1 MGGMIY
7 RTGIDV
13 GSTTIKLAVYDDT
26 GALVHGAYRRHYALT
41 GETLTAMLAEVRSLL
56 GAVKMDIAFTGSAG
70 MGMAEQLG
78 FPFLQEVI
86 VSADYLQKI
95 LPEVCTFI
103 EIGGEDAKIIFF
115 DDQLLPQ
122 IRMNGSCAGGTGAF
136 IDQMALLTNVS
147 LDDFGKLAQQGQ
159 PVYTMASR
167 CGVFAKTDVQSL
179 LSNCAAK
186 EDIAAS
192 IFHALALQVIASLGR
207 GSVIRSKV
215 LFGGGPLTFFPAL
228 VDAFIRILHLD
239 KTRDI
244 VFCPRPEL
252 IAAAGVALCRG
263 DRKRVL
269 DLEDLMVAMG
279 KVNVPS
285 LEHQEHHLPSL
296 FQSAE
301 EKEDWEARHRRH
313 ALPRRD
319 LADIGAEPCFLGIDS
334 GSTTTKMVLIDSDQR
349 VFLDFYTSNDGD
361 PLAAVGKGIA
371 SFRERSRLNGKMPH
385 IARAAVT
392 GYGEDLVKAAFGID
406 DGIVET
412 AAHFRA
418 AKSFEPEVS
427 FILDIGGQDMKA
439 LYIRNGAIAD
449 VQINEACSSGCGSF
463 LETFAQTLNYDVE
476 TFAQLACG
484 QTKPFDLGTRCT
496 VFMNSRVRQA
506 LREGATVEDI
516 SAGLAYAI
524 VRNSLHKVLKLRDL
538 STLGEHIVVQGGTF
552 CNPAVLRAFE
562 LLLGRE
568 VVRPELAGSM
578 GAYGA
583 ALTARQNYR
592 PEQGASKFRGCESPA
607 GQIIMKRHSSFCPGC
622 DNRCRLSKAT
632 FLTGESWVFGN
643 RCDRQLTS
651 DRRLKPGE
659 NLIARKMELLF
670 DRPTCPEGKPLLTYG
685 IPRVLNIYENFP
697 FWCTFLVDCGFKVVL
712 SAGSDM
718 KLFEQG
724 VGTVMSDN
732 ICFPAKLAHGH
743 IIDLLSR
750 GVDRIFYPQV
760 VLERQEYPA
769 ALDSYNCPI
778 VTGYPDVIRS
788 SINPAGEYGVPM
800 DSPVVSFQDLRLLEK
815 QLSVFVNPFGV
826 GKKRF
831 RRALDHA
838 VEAQDSYK
846 RQVRGAAAAV
856 MQQAGND
863 PVILLAG
870 RPYHADPLVNHGI
883 PELISRQGVH
893 IIPEDGIADEK
904 EENLAGSR
912 ILTQWAY
919 TNRII
924 AAARQVAAGKFSGMI
939 QLTSFGCG
947 LDALAV
953 DEAKEILSRAGK
965 FYSLI
970 KIDEIANPGAAKLRV
985 RALVEAIKE
994 KKPHSERSPA
1004 SLKASSSVCGR
1015 ERTILVPWF
1024 SPHYS
1029 PLIPKV
1035 FQDFGYKLKLLPP
1048 QDKTSVETGL
1058 RYVNNDMCYPA
1069 VIIIGDVIKA
1079 LQTGNY
1085 PLEETAVMLTQTFG
1099 QCRASNYVPLMRK
1112 SLQAA
1117 GLGEVPVFS
1126 IAAGETNLD
1135 LALDIDTREL
1145 IRRLSLGLIF
1155 TDALATMTIA
1165 TMSHEIKR
1173 GAAAALHDQV
1183 MQEMAGQLNKG
1194 KFAPL
1199 LGVLKEAVPL
1209 FNGVAA
1215 NLEPKPV
1222 IGVLGEIFVKYN
1234 AFSNQHL
1241 LEWLIDQGFEVVLP
1255 SLVGFFTQ
1263 RFVNEEFNQ
1272 CAYLKRALKDRVL
1285 SRILD
1290 LYTYRYL
1297 RQVDGILQN
1306 FRYYRPNHRPRDL
1319 AKETSLVTSMANQ
1332 AGEGWLLTAEMIA
1345 MVRNGIENIICLQ
1358 PLGCLA
1364 NHITGKGVE
1373 KRMKFLYPGLNLH
1386 FLDMDA
1392 GASEV
1397 NVLNRLHFILATARK
1412 KGGLKEPSPAASA
1425 VYEGLR

>member
-1 MGGMIY
+1 MGGNFY
-7 RTGIDV
+7 RTGIDI
-13 GSTTIKLAVYDDT
+13 GSTTIKLAVYDDA

-41 GETLTAMLAEVRSLL
+41 GDTLTTMLAAVRANL
-56 GAVKMDIAFTGSAG
+56 GTVKLDIAFTGSAG
-70 MGMAEQLG
+70 MGMAERLG
-78 FPFLQEVI
+78 FPFLQEVM
-86 VSADYLQKI
+86 VSADYLQKMQ
-95 LPEVCTFI
+95 PEVCTFI

-136 IDQMALLTNVS
+136 IDQMALLANVS
-147 LDDFGKLAQQGQ
+147 LEEFGKLALRGK

-207 GSVIRSKV
+207 GSAIRSKV

-228 VDAFIRILHLD
+228 VEAFIRILHLD
-239 KTRDI
+239 KTKDI
-244 VFCPRPEL
+244 AVCPSPEL
-252 IAAAGVALCRG
+252 IAASGVALCRESH
-263 DRKRVL
+263 KRVL
-269 DLEDLMVAMG
+269 DIDDLLVAMS
-279 KVNVPS
+279 KVNDFSP
-285 LEHQEHHLPSL
+285 EHEVHHLPSL
-296 FQSAE
+296 FQDVE
-301 EKEDWEARHRRH
+301 EKADWEARHRKH

-319 LADIGAEPCFLGIDS
+319 LADVGAEPCFLGIDS
-334 GSTTTKMVLIDSDQR
+334 GSTTTKMVLIDNDSR
-349 VFLDFYTSNDGD
+349 LLLDFYTSNHGD
-361 PLAAVGKGIA
+361 PLAAIGQGIS
-371 SFRERSRLNGKMPH
+371 SFRERCRLKGKMPQ

-418 AKSFEPEVS
+418 AKSFDPEVS

-439 LYIRNGAIAD
+439 LYIRNGTIAD

-463 LETFAQTLNYDVE
+463 LETFARTLNYDVE

-484 QTKPFDLGTRCT
+484 RTKPFDLGTRCT

-516 SAGLAYAI
+516 SAGLAYAV
-524 VRNSLHKVLKLRDL
+524 VRNSLHKVLRLRDF

-568 VVRPELAGSM
+568 VVRPESAESM

-583 ALTARQNYR
+583 ALTARQNYC
-592 PEQGASKFRGCESPA
+592 PQQGPSQFRGWDSPA
-607 GQIIMKRHSSFCPGC
+607 GPVIVKRNSYPCSGC
-622 DNRCRLSKAT
+622 DNRCQLNRAT
-632 FLTGESWVFGN
+632 FQTGESWVFGN
-643 RCDRQLTS
+643 RCDRQLAS
-651 DRRLKPGE
+651 EHRLKAGE

-670 DRPTCPEGKPLLTYG
+670 DRPMCPDEKPLLTYG

-760 VLERQEYPA
+760 VLESQEYPA
-769 ALDSYNCPI
+769 ALDSYNCPV

-788 SINPAGEYGVPM
+788 SIHPEGEYGVPM
-800 DSPVVSFQDLRLLEK
+800 DSPVVSFQDLSLLEK
-815 QLSVFVNPFGV
+815 QLSFFVKPFGL

-838 VEAQDSYK
+838 VAAQDSYK
-846 RQVRGAAAAV
+846 REVRAAAAAV
-856 MQQAGND
+856 MQHAGQD

-883 PELISRQGVH
+883 PELISRQGAHV
-893 IIPEDGIADEK
+893 IPEDGIADEK
-904 EENLAGSR
+904 EETLTGTS
-912 ILTQWAY
+912 ILSQWAY

-953 DEAKEILSRAGK
+953 DEAKEILNKAGK
-965 FYSLI
+965 FYSVI
-970 KIDEIANPGAAKLRV
+970 KIDEIANTGAAKLRV
-985 RALVEAIKE
+985 RALIEAFKE
-994 KKPHSERSPA
+994 KKPHTERLPA
-1004 SLKASSSVCGR
+1004 FPKANSSVCGR

-1029 PLIPKV
+1029 PLIPQV

-1048 QDKTSVETGL
+1048 QDKSSVETGL

-1079 LQTGNY
+1079 LQTGEY
-1085 PLEETAVMLTQTFG
+1085 ALPETAVMLTQTFG

-1135 LALDIDTREL
+1135 LALDVDAGEL

-1155 TDALATMTIA
+1155 SDALATMTIA
-1165 TMSHEIKR
+1165 TMSHEAKR
-1173 GAAAALHDQV
+1173 GEAEALHDQV
-1183 MQEMAGQLNKG
+1183 LQEMACRLNKG

-1209 FNGVAA
+1209 FNGLAVNAK
-1215 NLEPKPV
+1215 PKPV

-1234 AFSNQHL
+1234 GFSNQHL
-1241 LEWLIDQGFEVVLP
+1241 LEWLIDLVFEVVLP

-1272 CAYLKRALKDRVL
+1272 CSYLKRAFKDRVL

-1297 RQVDGILQN
+1297 REVDGILQN
-1306 FRYYRPNHRPRDL
+1306 FRYYRRNHRPRDL
-1319 AKETSLVTSMANQ
+1319 AKEASLVTSMANQ

-1364 NHITGKGVE
+1364 NHVTGKGVE
-1373 KRMKFLYPGLNLH
+1373 KRMKSLYPGLNLH

-1397 NVLNRLHFILATARK
+1397 NVLNRLHFIMETARK
-1412 KGGLKEPSPAASA
+1412 KRGIKEHSHAS
-1425 VYEGLR
+1425 